1 MRQVDDYIPIELW
14 HEAKNF
20 IQNITDDVDI
30 YNKFKTFEKN
40 LNENALKFA
49 AWWDFKKYLD
59 YPHALILL
67 YENIPNIDET
77 IGAYDVL
84 DGFNQLQMRM
94 ILYYKL
100 LKENGLINE

>member
-1 MRQVDDYIPIELW
+1 MRQIDDYVQVELW
-14 HEAKNF
+14 HEAKSF
-20 IQNITDDVDI
+20 VQNITDDVDI

-40 LNENALKFA
+40 LHVDALKFV

-67 YENIPNIDET
+67 YENMSKIDEA
-77 IGAYDVL
+77 IGEYEVF

-100 LKENGLINE
+100 LRENGLINE